1 MIGWILLIVVI
12 TLVALFIFWPRHKK
26 VKPMPLAW
34 QQLLQQHVL
43 FYRQLNTAD
52 QKLFQKRVMI
62 FLQYVH
68 IHPVK
73 TTLTDVDTILIASSA
88 IIPIWGFPNWHYYNL
103 QHILL
108 YPNAFEEKTF
118 QLEGL
123 NRDVLGMVGTGTL
136 NQMMILSQQSLREGF
151 MNEHSKSNT
160 AIHEFVH
167 LLDKA
172 DGTTDGIPENLLEK
186 PYVLPWVQLM
196 HQTIQEMQDGKS
208 DINIYGATNPAEFL
222 AVVSEYFF
230 SQPHLLAEHHPQL
243 YRMLEKIF
251 HQHPAQM
258 PKPAAVSTGTN

>member
-1 MIGWILLIVVI
+1 
-12 TLVALFIFWPRHKK
+12 
-26 VKPMPLAW
+26 MPTAW
-34 QQLLQQHVL
+34 HQLLNQHVH
-43 FYRQLNTAD
+43 FYTQLNAID
-52 QKLFQKRVMI
+52 QKLFEKRVMQ
-62 FLQYVH
+62 FLQYVK

-73 TTLTDVDTILIASSA
+73 TTLTDLDAVLIASSA

-118 QLEGL
+118 QLEGI
-123 NRDVLGMVGTGTL
+123 NCDVLGMVGTGTL

-172 DGTTDGIPENLLEK
+172 DGSTDGIPESLLSK
-186 PYVLPWVQLM
+186 PYVLPWVQLIHRTM
-196 HQTIQEMQDGKS
+196 QEMQAGQS

-230 SQPHLLAEHHPQL
+230 SQPHLLAQHHPQL
-243 YRMLEKIF
+243 YALLEKTF
-251 HQHPAQM
+251 RQNPAQLLQT
-258 PKPAAVSTGTN
+258 SDQ